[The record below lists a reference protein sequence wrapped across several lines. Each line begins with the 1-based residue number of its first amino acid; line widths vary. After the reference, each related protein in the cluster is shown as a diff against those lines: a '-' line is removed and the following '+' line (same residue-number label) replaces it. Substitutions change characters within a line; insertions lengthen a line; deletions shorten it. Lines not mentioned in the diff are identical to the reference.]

1 MIKSDIV
8 NIYQKLLDH
17 FGKRNW
23 WPAETPFEIIV
34 GAILTQQTTWKNV
47 ERAINNLKRENLMN
61 IDALAKADISKLEKT
76 IRSSG
81 FFRQKASRLKN
92 IASHLM
98 SEYNSDLN
106 VFFDRDT
113 NEIREE
119 LLALK
124 GIGQETADS
133 ILLYA
138 GGKPIFVV
146 DGYTIRI
153 CERLGLCAEKNYDE
167 VQKWFMKRLP
177 KAAEVYG
184 EMHALIVELGKHH
197 CKAEPK
203 CNGCPLM
210 ELCSFHSKNDY
221 STEFQSTM

>member
-1 MIKSDIV
+1 MIESDIM
-8 NIYQKLLDH
+8 NIYQKLLNH

-47 ERAINNLKRENLMN
+47 ERAINNLKKEKLMN
-61 IDALAKADISKLEKT
+61 ANALAKVDINKIERT

-81 FFRQKASRLKN
+81 FFRQKARRLKN
-92 IASHLM
+92 TACHLM
-98 SEYNSDLN
+98 SRYNGDLN
-106 VFFDRDT
+106 AFFDRDI

-119 LLALK
+119 LLALE

-146 DGYTIRI
+146 DSYTIRV
-153 CERLGLCAEKNYDE
+153 CERLGLCTEKKYDQ

-177 KAAEVYG
+177 QAAGIYG
-184 EMHALIVELGKHH
+184 EMHALIVELGKHY

-221 STEFQSTM
+221 STEPQSTI